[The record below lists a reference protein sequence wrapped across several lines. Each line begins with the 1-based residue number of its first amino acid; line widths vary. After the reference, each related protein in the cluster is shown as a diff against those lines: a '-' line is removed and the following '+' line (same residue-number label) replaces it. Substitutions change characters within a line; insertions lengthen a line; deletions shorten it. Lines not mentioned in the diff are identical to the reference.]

1 MEYMAL
7 IYAPEGA
14 WDDLSDDERG
24 AVYERY
30 MEFGQAARD
39 AGVMVGGDELAP
51 TRDATTVRVREA
63 QTLVTDGP
71 YAEAKEALGGYYLL
85 ECGSMEEALDWA
97 SRIPGA
103 EHGAVEVRPVHV
115 DPGEGGES

>member
-1 MEYMAL
+1 MEYLAL
-7 IYAPEGA
+7 IYGQEGV
-14 WDDLSDDERG
+14 WDTFSDDERG
-24 AVYERY
+24 AVYAQY
-30 MEFGQAARD
+30 TAFGEAARE

-51 TRDATTVRVREA
+51 TRDATTVRIREG

-85 ECGSMEEALDWA
+85 DCGSLEEALDWA

-103 EHGAVEVRPVHV
+103 AHGAVEVRPVHV
-115 DPGEGGES
+115 DPEEGGES